1 MTFTEWDNA
10 LADLAIELDEA
21 AEAMG
26 IEMSEIEKWKEKNEV
41 PQKAI
46 DWLNKSNDDQ
56 P

>member
-1 MTFTEWDNA
+1 MTFIEWDNA
-10 LADLAIELDEA
+10 LADLAIELDEV

-26 IEMSEIEKWKEKNEV
+26 IDMIEIEKWKEKNEV

>member
-1 MTFTEWDNA
+1 MTFIEWDNA
-10 LADLAIELDEA
+10 LADLAIELDET

-26 IEMSEIEKWKEKNEV
+26 IDMSEIEKWKEKNEV